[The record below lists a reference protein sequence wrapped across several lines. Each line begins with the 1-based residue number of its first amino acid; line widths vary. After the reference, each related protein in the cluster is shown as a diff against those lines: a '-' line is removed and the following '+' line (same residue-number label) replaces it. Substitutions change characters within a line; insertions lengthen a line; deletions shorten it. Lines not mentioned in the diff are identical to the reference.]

1 MTDLDFS
8 YSNVSDRQAGPLLT
22 IARRVVPGF
31 GEVGAQVLP
40 YAQEWRRR
48 NLEALRRSGPLWVVL
63 GDSLSQGIGASSV
76 DAGWVPRVLAQL
88 PAELRVVN
96 LSVSGARTQELIDR
110 QLPALAALGVDPAV
124 VTVMIG
130 SNDMIRRRYRD
141 ALPERF
147 ADLLRRVPAG
157 SLVATMPDVERPL
170 AASLN
175 AVAAAAGRGIVGV
188 PYAGGRGNRAADRF
202 HPNDE
207 GYRGMAEPWVPAVAA
222 ALGRRVPGAG
232 ESGETLDQ
240 GRG

>member
-1 MTDLDFS
+1 VAGPGAVQCGVTDLEFS
-8 YSNVSDRQAGPLLT
+8 YSNVSDRRAGPLLR

-48 NLEALRRSGPLWVVL
+48 NLEALPGTGPLWVVL

-88 PAELRVVN
+88 PGDVRVVN

-110 QLPALAALGVDPAV
+110 QLPVLAALGVEPAV

-141 ALPERF
+141 ALPDRF
-147 ADLLRRVPAG
+147 ADLLQRVPAG
-157 SLVATMPDVERPL
+157 SLVATMPDVDRPL
-170 AASLN
+170 ATVLN
-175 AVAAAAGRGIVGV
+175 GLAADAAGRGIVGV

-207 GYRGMAEPWVPAVAA
+207 GYRGMAAPWVPAVSA
-222 ALGRRVPGAG
+222 ALDRRVTR
-232 ESGETLDQ
+232 S
-240 GRG
+240 